1 MFQEPSLPEDA
12 SLRIG
17 QIQEELGRAFQVENE
32 LFRIG
37 GTPVTIASLVSFF
50 VFLALALLASR
61 LLQRAL
67 GRVYRRRGIDE
78 GVQYALNRLVHYG
91 VIAMGAFL
99 ALDNLGISITALA
112 GLGAILAVGIGFG
125 LQNIAQNFVSGLI
138 LLLERPVKKG
148 DFVEVGDTRGTV
160 REIRARAT
168 VVTTLNN
175 VDILVPN
182 GQFIT
187 EPVVNSTFDD
197 RRVRIGVKVGVAYGS
212 DTQKVKAVLERV
224 ASEHQGVLEEPHP
237 LVRFDDFG
245 ESSLDFTLL
254 VWLNSPRT
262 EPIVASDLRFA
273 IDRAFRENGIEIPFP
288 QRDLHL
294 RSGWPGDARG

>member
-1 MFQEPSLPEDA
+1 MQENRLFQEDA
-12 SLRIG
+12 AQRIDELR
-17 QIQEELGRAFQVENE
+17 EELGQAFRVEDV

-37 GTPVTIASLVSFF
+37 GTPVTLASLVSFF
-50 VFLALALLASR
+50 VFLALAFLVSK

-67 GRVYRRRGIDE
+67 GRVYRRRQVDE
-78 GVQYALNRLVHYG
+78 GVQYALNRLLHYAVVGLG
-91 VIAMGAFL
+91 VFL
-99 ALDNLGISITALA
+99 ALDNLGISVTGLA
-112 GLGAILAVGIGFG
+112 ALGAILGVGIGFG

-168 VVTTLNN
+168 VVTTLDN

-187 EPVVNSTFDD
+187 EPVINSTFHD
-197 RRVRIGVKVGVAYGS
+197 RRVRIGVRVGVAYGS
-212 DTQKVKAVLERV
+212 DTQQVRATLERV
-224 ASEHQGVLEEPHP
+224 AAGHPGVLEEPKP

-254 VWLNSPRT
+254 VWLSSPRT

-273 IDRAFRENGIEIPFP
+273 IDRAFREAGIEIPFP
-288 QRDLHL
+288 QRDV
-294 RSGWPGDARG
+294 RIRGGSGDLKS